1 MRVKICGITR
11 PEDAILTE
19 EAGADAIGLNFASHS
34 KRYVTLSQAQD
45 IIDVIGPFMQ
55 RVGIFVNQPLSEVKS
70 IAKTLRLSAI
80 QLHGDESA
88 AYAAE
93 LHQYYPVIKAVSFSP
108 MLTAELLSDFPAD
121 AFLLDGLKPGSGEV
135 FAWEAAIGLSRLPNL
150 ILAGGLTP
158 DNVALAIHTL
168 HPYAVDVAS
177 GVEREPGI
185 KDSGKVRQFIQNA
198 KGGPLAL

>member
-11 PEDAILTE
+11 PEDAVFVE
-19 EAGADAIGLNFASHS
+19 EAGADAIGLNFAPHS
-34 KRYVTLSQAQD
+34 KRCVTLSQARD
-45 IIDVIGPFMQ
+45 ISSAIGPLMQ
-55 RVGIFVNQPLSEVKS
+55 RVGIFVNQPLSEVRG

-88 AYAAE
+88 EYAAE
-93 LHQYYPVIKAVSFSP
+93 LRQHYPVIKAVSFSP
-108 MLTAELLSDFPAD
+108 TLTAESLSDFPAD

-135 FAWEAAIGLSRLPNL
+135 FAWEAAKGLSRLPNL

-158 DNVALAIHTL
+158 DNVALAVHTL

-177 GVEREPGI
+177 GVEQEPGI
-185 KDSGKVRQFIQNA
+185 KDSSKVKAFIQNA
-198 KGGPLAL
+198 RRGTVSL